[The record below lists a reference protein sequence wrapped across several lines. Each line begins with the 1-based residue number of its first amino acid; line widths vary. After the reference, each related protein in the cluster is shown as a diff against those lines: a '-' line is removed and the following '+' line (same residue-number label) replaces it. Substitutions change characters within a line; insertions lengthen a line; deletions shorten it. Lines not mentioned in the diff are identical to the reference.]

1 MRACLEV
8 FVSNPVVN
16 DANTVMVV
24 GNCHS
29 RYLRLLPTCRE
40 VVFDA
45 ELCVDCYGVNL
56 DTVVLDY

>member
-1 MRACLEV
+1 
-8 FVSNPVVN
+8 VSNPVVN